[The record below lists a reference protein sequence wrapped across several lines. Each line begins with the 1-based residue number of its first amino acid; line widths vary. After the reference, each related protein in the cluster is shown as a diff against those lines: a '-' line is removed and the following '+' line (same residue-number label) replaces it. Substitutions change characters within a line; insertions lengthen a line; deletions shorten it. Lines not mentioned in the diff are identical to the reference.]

1 MKGRTMSMLFPA
13 PAPPD
18 APRSITRMF
27 DRGKWRRSANGWIRI
42 KHMTPAH
49 RANVARGL
57 MRAVDTV
64 ATSYIHVT
72 EIEMMLYNAP
82 DGVFNSIMNDLGRI
96 DADRKAWLRGTKL
109 YRKLT
114 KDLDLKLDMRVDD
127 DH

>member
-1 MKGRTMSMLFPA
+1 MSMLFPA

-18 APRSITRMF
+18 APRTITAMF
-27 DRGKWRRSANGWIRI
+27 DQGKWWKSANGWIRI